1 MPDVWTCEPL
11 ARSIDASISP
21 PGSKSLTNRALVLAA
36 LANGPCRLENVLFA
50 DDTKHMLH
58 ALKALGLEM
67 TVDEDERN
75 VTTNAPASHDFA
87 TSDATVFCGNSGT
100 TIRFLSAL
108 LAAAGDATFTLD
120 GVARMRER
128 PIGPLVALLNEL
140 GGNVTFAD
148 RDGYPPITV
157 EANGLTGGEIAYPA
171 GETLSSQFLSAALMV
186 APYTR
191 RETHIALD
199 GRQTSWPYVKMTMRL
214 MDLFGVTPEVE
225 IDDEDSREP
234 QAIVVPRGRYA
245 GTDHTI
251 EPDASAASYFLG
263 LAAIHPGSRVT
274 VEGLGGDSLQGDAR
288 FADVLRR
295 MNCHVTQTATATV
308 VVGPDQLDG
317 VDVDLSDMPDCA
329 QTLAVVACFAA
340 GETTLRGLSTLR
352 VKETDRVAA
361 LQTEL
366 TKLGCE
372 VRVEESPDDLSLTIL
387 PPARLKK
394 ATIATYDDHRMAMSF
409 ALAATKRRGIEIAE
423 PGCVS
428 KTYPRFFGD
437 LTGILTADN

>member
-1 MPDVWTCEPL
+1 MPDAWTCEPL
-11 ARSIDASISP
+11 ARSIDATVAP

-58 ALKALGLEM
+58 ALGALGLEM
-67 TVDEDERN
+67 TVDEAARV

-87 TSDATVFCGNSGT
+87 TRDATVFCGNSGT

-128 PIGPLVALLNEL
+128 PIGPLASLLNGL
-140 GGNVTFAD
+140 GGHVSFGD
-148 RDGYPPITV
+148 RDGYPPISID
-157 EANGLTGGEIAYPA
+157 ANGLTGGEIAYPA
-171 GETLSSQFLSAALMV
+171 GQTLSSQFLSAVLMV

-191 RETHIALD
+191 RETTLGLD

-225 IDDEDSREP
+225 IDDEDAREP

-245 GTDHTI
+245 GTDYHV

-274 VEGLGGDSLQGDAR
+274 VEGLGADSLQGDAA
-288 FADVLRR
+288 FADVLKR
-295 MNCHVTQTATATV
+295 MNCHVIQTGTSTT

-317 VDVDLSDMPDCA
+317 INVDLSDMPDCA

-340 GETTLRGLSTLR
+340 GETTIRGLATLR

-361 LQTEL
+361 LETEL

-372 VRVEESPDDLSLTIL
+372 VRVTESQSDLAITIL
-387 PPARLKK
+387 PPARVKK

-409 ALAATKRRGIEIAE
+409 ALAATRRRGVEIAE

-428 KTYPRFFGD
+428 KTYPDYFDD
-437 LTGILTADN
+437 LAGLIAP